1 MLSNLQEWYYGL
13 WAATFLIVLLYA
25 AWQDVK
31 CREISGRFLVIAGLL
46 GGLFCFL
53 TGRDLKMTGM
63 SVLVGGALLL
73 LHRITQGGIGDG
85 DGWFFVVTGL
95 YLTATENLL
104 LLLSGIIFCGIYSLT
119 LLAVSFAGGGRIGK
133 QKLPYRPYLLPAGLW
148 LILF

>member
-31 CREISGRFLVIAGLL
+31 CQEISGRFLVIAGFL
-46 GGLFCFL
+46 GGFFCFL
-53 TGRDLKMTGM
+53 MGRDLKMTGM
-63 SVLVGGALLL
+63 SVLVGAALLL

-119 LLAVSFAGGGRIGK
+119 LLAVSFAGGVITK
-133 QKLPYRPYLLPAGLW
+133 HIVKSAGPDDSAE
-148 LILF
+148 